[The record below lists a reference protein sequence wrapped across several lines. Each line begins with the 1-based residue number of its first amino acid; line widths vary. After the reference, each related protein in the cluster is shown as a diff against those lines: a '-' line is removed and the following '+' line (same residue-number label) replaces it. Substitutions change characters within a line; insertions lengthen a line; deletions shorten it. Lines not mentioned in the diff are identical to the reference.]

1 MSAACHATAKRLSG
15 LGQVAPHLD
24 KYPLFSR
31 IAVAECISLWYN
43 EKNCT
48 DRRIH
53 MEIVIAEKSAI
64 SKEIVANVNNLPKR
78 RPHFM
83 RDRDQIFYSRSFRR
97 LAGKTQLLA
106 VGKDE
111 ILRTRLTHTLEV
123 SQIARTIGQAL
134 KLDLDLIEAIVL
146 GHDLGHTPF
155 GHVGERTL
163 HEIMT
168 PDPRHVLGKKCPLC
182 AQPEATAE
190 KWGEFLGFKHNL
202 QSLVVTMEL
211 EQNAR
216 GRGLGLTKYT
226 LYGLQAHTK
235 PSYKKGRMKNHDMLG
250 YYGKYLKNGAK
261 DAWSLEALLVAQADE
276 IAQWHHDLEDAL
288 LEGLITPAEIVK
300 VMEPMLRLSGRKL
313 TAQAQNV
320 LDTPENYDLESFTY
334 VFTGIVVETLM
345 EKLVETAGENIR
357 ALGGTAQVPVLSQL
371 KTKMAHVVPVTLDQ
385 AKDIF
390 SYGDKKVE
398 GSFAEAVEAFPN
410 RIGGILGAK
419 SIRNADKQGEM
430 IIKKLFSAYYQKPEK
445 LPDECV
451 FAYLGAC
458 HELEKGEDRD
468 AYEQKLRED
477 FAVNGMAPIRELFR
491 KKLKSRG
498 KYAKLEK
505 LVLMRTICNHIAS
518 MTDSDARRAA
528 KKI

>member
-1 MSAACHATAKRLSG
+1 MDISCSVSANANLSG
-15 LGQVAPHLD
+15 QLLGA
-24 KYPLFSR
+24 
-31 IAVAECISLWYN
+31 
-43 EKNCT
+43 
-48 DRRIH
+48 
-53 MEIVIAEKSAI
+53 
-64 SKEIVANVNNLPKR
+64 VNNLPAAK
-78 RPHFM
+78 PIFGL
-83 RDRDQIFYSRSFRR
+83 DRDKIFYSRAFRR
-97 LAGKTQLLA
+97 LAGKTQLMA
-106 VGKDE
+106 AGKNE

-123 SQIARTIGQAL
+123 SQIARAMGRAL
-134 KLDLDLIEAIVL
+134 NLDLDLIEAIVL

-168 PDPRHVLGKKCPLC
+168 PDPNHLLGKRCILC
-182 AQPEATAE
+182 LDAE
-190 KWGEFLGFKHNL
+190 KMPVEWKPFLGFKHNL
-202 QSLVVTMEL
+202 QGLVVAMEL
-211 EQNAR
+211 EKNEQ
-216 GRGLGLTKYT
+216 GRGLGLTEYT
-226 LYGLQAHTK
+226 LYGIQAHTK
-235 PSYKKGRMKNHDMLG
+235 PEYKPGRMNNPKMLG
-250 YYGKYLKNGAK
+250 YYHKFLNRGCMVDGAW
-261 DAWSLEALLVAQADE
+261 AWSLEALLVGQADE

-300 VMEPMLRLSGRKL
+300 VMEPMLLLSGRKL
-313 TAQAQNV
+313 TAQEQNV

-345 EKLVETAGENIR
+345 EKLVETAAENIR

-390 SYGDKKVE
+390 SYGDKKVA
-398 GSFAEAVEAFPN
+398 GSLAEAVEAFPN

-430 IIKKLFSAYYQKPEK
+430 IIKKLFAAYYKKPEK

-451 FAYLGAC
+451 FAYLGAS
-458 HELEKGEDRD
+458 HELEKVEGRD

-477 FAVNGMAPIRELFR
+477 FAMYGMAPIRELFR
-491 KKLKSRG
+491 KKLKSRS

-518 MTDSDARRAA
+518 MTDADARRAA
-528 KKI
+528 RKI